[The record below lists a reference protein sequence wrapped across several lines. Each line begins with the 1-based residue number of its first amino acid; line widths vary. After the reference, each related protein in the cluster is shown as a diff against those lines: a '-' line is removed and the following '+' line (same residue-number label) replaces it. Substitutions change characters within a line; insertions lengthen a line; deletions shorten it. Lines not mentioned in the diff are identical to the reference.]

1 MALHT
6 NRSTFW
12 WTYFFIP
19 IIVRPV
25 FIILLL
31 FIALHS
37 HAQVPVL
44 TIRHNKPDT
53 AYIADY
59 YRRYVVLRLYESTK
73 FNNYQFLDNGNKVT
87 YKPNNHNNIGL
98 GFNYKFISINLG
110 FFVPFLS
117 KDHNKYG
124 YTQTL
129 DLQTHLYLQRFLVDL
144 YGQFYKGYYLSNPS
158 ILNPTATGYVLR
170 PDIHTRDISAVVQY
184 VFNYKTFSYNAA
196 YYQNEYQKKSAGSVI
211 AGAGIYHTDVKADSA
226 LIPPNINYGNFYDGR
241 QFNTTSNN
249 SIAVSLGYT
258 YTYVYKKHYF
268 LTGSLSGGAGL
279 NISVIE
285 NTTTYQRSSR
295 LGPEYNLT
303 ARAATGYNSDKYFA
317 GITYVRL
324 ITENSA
330 PFSRT
335 FQDVNAGNF
344 RLIVAKRIRIK
355 NKSMLDK
362 AVKAIPVQ

>member
-1 MALHT
+1 
-6 NRSTFW
+6 
-12 WTYFFIP
+12 
-19 IIVRPV
+19 
-25 FIILLL
+25 
-31 FIALHS
+31 
-37 HAQVPVL
+37 
-44 TIRHNKPDT
+44 
-53 AYIADY
+53 
-59 YRRYVVLRLYESTK
+59 
-73 FNNYQFLDNGNKVT
+73 
-87 YKPNNHNNIGL
+87 
-98 GFNYKFISINLG
+98 
-110 FFVPFLS
+110 
-117 KDHNKYG
+117 
-124 YTQTL
+124 
-129 DLQTHLYLQRFLVDL
+129 
-144 YGQFYKGYYLSNPS
+144 
-158 ILNPTATGYVLR
+158 VLR